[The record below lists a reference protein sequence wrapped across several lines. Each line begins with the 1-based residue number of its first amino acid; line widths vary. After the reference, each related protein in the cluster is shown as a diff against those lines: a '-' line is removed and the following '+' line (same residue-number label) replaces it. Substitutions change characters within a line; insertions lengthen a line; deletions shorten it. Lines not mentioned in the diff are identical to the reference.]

1 MLSFEN
7 DYNVGAHKKVL
18 EALVKTNMVQETGY
32 GYDSFTASAKEKI
45 KKAVGLKTAEVYFM
59 CGGTAT
65 NATIISAFLRSY
77 EGVISADT
85 GHINGHEAGAI
96 EYGGHK
102 VLTLPHN
109 DGKIT
114 AEALEKYMTAFNNDS
129 NNEHTTRP
137 GMVYISHPTEYG
149 TIYSKKE
156 LTALSKACKKYNL
169 PLYMDGARL
178 GYGLASYQ
186 NDLTLNDIAKLCDV
200 FYIGG
205 TKVGALLGEAV
216 VFTKKNMPK
225 HFLAI
230 VKQKGG
236 LLAKGRVLGVQF
248 DTLFTDDL
256 YLEISKNA
264 IDRAEELK
272 ALLRKK
278 GYEFFKETAT
288 NQQFV
293 ILEDKKYKELKEK
306 VAISFWEKPDENHT
320 VVRFATSFATTK
332 KDIKELEKLL

>member
-18 EALVKTNMVQETGY
+18 NALIKTNMQQETGY

-45 KKAVGLKTAEVYFM
+45 KKAIGTKCEVYFL

-77 EGVISADT
+77 EGVISCDT

-96 EYGGHK
+96 EYSGHK
-102 VLTLPHN
+102 VLSVPHV
-109 DGKIT
+109 DGKVT
-114 AEALEKYMTAFNNDS
+114 AKAVEEYMTSFNNDA
-129 NNEHTTRP
+129 NNEHVVRP

-149 TIYSKKE
+149 TIYSKNE
-156 LTALSKACKKYNL
+156 LTELSKTCKKYGL
-169 PLYMDGARL
+169 PLYLDGARL
-178 GYGLASYQ
+178 GYALASKK
-186 NDLTLNDIAKLCDV
+186 NDLSLKDIAKLCDV

-216 VFTKKNMPK
+216 IFTKDNMPK
-225 HFLAI
+225 HFLAV
-230 VKQKGG
+230 VKQRGG

-256 YLEISKNA
+256 YFEISKNA

-272 ALLRKK
+272 ELLRKK
-278 GYEFFKETAT
+278 GYEFYKETDT

-293 ILEDKKYKELKEK
+293 ILEDKKYNELIKK